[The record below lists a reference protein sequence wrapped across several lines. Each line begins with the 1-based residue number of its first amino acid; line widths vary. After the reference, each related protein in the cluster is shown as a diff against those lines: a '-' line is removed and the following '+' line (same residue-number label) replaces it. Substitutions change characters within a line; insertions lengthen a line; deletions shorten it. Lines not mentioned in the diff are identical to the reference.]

1 MKKILFIDSGSGGVN
16 VLAHCV
22 KKRVEGEYLY
32 FGDTLF
38 SPYGDKSKKELQ
50 KRVVEILEL
59 TKVFFDFE
67 IVVFACNTLTTSTID
82 FVREQYPNIVFVGT
96 VPAIK
101 PAFEKYEKDEVL
113 FMATKR
119 TIENLKIDGLTV
131 KDLPKLVDEN
141 LLSVENLENY
151 LAENLSKY
159 QNKKAVVLGCTHY
172 LAVKEIIQKILPHA
186 EVFDSN
192 EGVANRLKS
201 FVGEGD
207 NIVQF
212 MTSKTGDEG
221 IISRYYQKLLNF
233 F

>member
-1 MKKILFIDSGSGGVN
+1 
-16 VLAHCV
+16 
-22 KKRVEGEYLY
+22 
-32 FGDTLF
+32 
-38 SPYGDKSKKELQ
+38 
-50 KRVVEILEL
+50 LEL

-101 PAFEKYEKDEVL
+101 PAFEKYEKEDVL

-131 KDLPKLVDEN
+131 KDLPKLVEEN

-172 LAVKEIIQKILPHA
+172 LAVKEIIQKILPYA

-212 MTSKTGDEG
+212 MTSETGDEG
-221 IISRYYQKLLNF
+221 IISKYYQKLLNF